1 MAGESPT
8 QVAREAK
15 RATELLEKDVRQLE
29 NELELAEIAKLKDR
43 IIVLETTVA
52 ELKRHKEE
60 SEKRNWQ
67 FIFIAVGAGCALVG
81 GIVVQ
86 LVSSFLKK

>member
-1 MAGESPT
+1 MASQAELI
-8 QVAREAK
+8 AREA
-15 RATELLEKDVRQLE
+15 LS
-29 NELELAEIAKLKDR
+29 LAEANKLEMDLLSSTIKDLDLLR
-43 IIVLETTVA
+43 LRDRVVAIETTVA

-67 FIFIAVGAGCALVG
+67 YIFIAVGAGCALAG

-86 LVSSFLKK
+86 LVSTFLKK

>member
-1 MAGESPT
+1 MASQAELI
-8 QVAREAK
+8 AREAK
-15 RATELLEKDVRQLE
+15 S
-29 NELELAEIAKLKDR
+29 LAESNKIEIDLLSSTIKDLDLLR
-43 IIVLETTVA
+43 LRDRVVVLETTVA

-67 FIFIAVGAGCALVG
+67 FIFIAVGAGCAIVG

-86 LVSSFLKK
+86 LVASFLRK